1 MGQEKRIITRKI
13 VTIATSSS
21 VDKKPEGKQMHFNEK
36 NMTEMQMLHEL
47 FGDFK
52 LSSTLIF
59 IHLKLKLVSFLF

>member
-1 MGQEKRIITRKI
+1 
-13 VTIATSSS
+13 
-21 VDKKPEGKQMHFNEK
+21 MHFNEK
-36 NMTEMQMLHEL
+36 NMTEMQMWHEL